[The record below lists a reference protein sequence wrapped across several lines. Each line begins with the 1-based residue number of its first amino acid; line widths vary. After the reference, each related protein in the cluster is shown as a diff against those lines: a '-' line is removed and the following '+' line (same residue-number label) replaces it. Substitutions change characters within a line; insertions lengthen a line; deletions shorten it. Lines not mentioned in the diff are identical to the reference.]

1 MGPGIGSLPADHR
14 AVAIAAGSV
23 FIDGQPVH
31 LKSPEDAIKAGVVL
45 VPEDRKAQGVVL
57 DHSVNPGDIE
67 DEPGHLEVRRTRAG
81 QSVSALMIS
90 ELEEML
96 GSAGAASETEMT
108 VVTSDLE
115 VASFAE
121 IQPERRSAVRRV
133 VNERPHDQAVRG
145 QVRKRRVRCRQ
156 FAVGLGLSRWE
167 HQNLGHQDRQAFGN
181 PGRPK
186 TPVCLSCR
194 V

>member
-1 MGPGIGSLPADHR
+1 MEE
-14 AVAIAAGSV
+14 
-23 FIDGQPVH
+23 PVS
-31 LKSPEDAIKAGVVL
+31 SPPHVVL
-45 VPEDRKAQGVVL
+45 VDARAVIEGAEPLRVLWKRDPAEAARGLINLLSWAMGEQHIAFRVVL

-115 VASFAE
+115 VASFAAQHQVPTALGDLFAASLLGGS
-121 IQPERRSAVRRV
+121 IPEDDDDFPEP
-133 VNERPHDQAVRG
+133 N
-145 QVRKRRVRCRQ
+145 
-156 FAVGLGLSRWE
+156 GLS
-167 HQNLGHQDRQAFGN
+167 DRDSAEWKAFVADWKARKK
-181 PGRPK
+181 P
-186 TPVCLSCR
+186 
-194 V
+194 